1 MKKQQ
6 GNKDWIEGLTG
17 ILVDI
22 GLTEPERRVF
32 TMLIEE
38 REPLRVTDI
47 AKRTKQNRTSTYG
60 VLSALAKRGL
70 VVSTDTK
77 GVLRYQSIDPELIAD
92 HLSRAKERLAGDEK
106 RLSEIVPE
114 IKRVR
119 SGKNT
124 YRPSVKFFEGKEGVK
139 QIYDNILRESK
150 SKKVYG
156 FVGTEALYKLK
167 DEDFIRYYLK
177 KRPERGV
184 HWTTIADESPASQDM
199 QRRDAEELRT
209 TYLLPTGFE
218 YDIELASYDDTTMI
232 VSYDEENP
240 IGITITDKKIANTI
254 KTLVEYIAST
264 RSKSV

>member
-60 VLSALAKRGL
+60 VLSAIAKRGL

-106 RLSEIVPE
+106 RLSEI
-114 IKRVR
+114 
-119 SGKNT
+119 
-124 YRPSVKFFEGKEGVK
+124 
-139 QIYDNILRESK
+139 
-150 SKKVYG
+150 
-156 FVGTEALYKLK
+156 
-167 DEDFIRYYLK
+167 
-177 KRPERGV
+177 
-184 HWTTIADESPASQDM
+184 
-199 QRRDAEELRT
+199 
-209 TYLLPTGFE
+209 
-218 YDIELASYDDTTMI
+218 
-232 VSYDEENP
+232 
-240 IGITITDKKIANTI
+240 
-254 KTLVEYIAST
+254 
-264 RSKSV
+264 

>member
-1 MKKQQ
+1 MKKTT
-6 GNKDWIEGLTG
+6 KDSGWVGGLTEILNDLGLTG
-17 ILVDI
+17 
-22 GLTEPERRVF
+22 PEQKIF
-32 TMLIEE
+32 TALLEE
-38 REPLRVTDI
+38 REALRVSDI
-47 AKRTKQNRTSTYG
+47 ARHTKQNRTNTYG
-60 VLSALAKRGL
+60 TLSALARRGL
-70 VVSTDTK
+70 VISTESN

-92 HLSRAKERLAGDEK
+92 HLSRTKERLAGDEK
-106 RLSEIVPE
+106 RLLEIIPE

-139 QIYDNILRESK
+139 QIYDNILRESI

-156 FVGTEALYKLK
+156 FVGTEALYKLM

-177 KRPERGV
+177 KRPGKGV
-184 HWTTIADESPASQDM
+184 HWTTIADESPASEKM
-199 QRRDAEELRT
+199 RTRDTEELRT
-209 TYLLPTGFE
+209 TYLLPTGYE

-240 IGITITDKKIANTI
+240 IGITITDKKIANTV

-264 RSKSV
+264 LK